1 MNRKMMLAAGV
12 IAALGLGSPAQ
23 AQQTPPEGG
32 TPKDF
37 ELPTAQRFTL
47 DNGLEVTMVPYGKV
61 PKVNVSLVIRTGNI
75 DEAADEVWLSDMM
88 GDLLQEGT
96 TTRSSEQVAQEAA
109 AMGGSVN
116 VGVGLDQTTIS
127 GVVLSEYGTDL
138 VELLGDVTLN
148 PAFPASELDRLK
160 ADRKRQVSIAKT
172 RAQSV
177 TMEQFRK
184 TMYPD
189 HAYGRIFPTEEMI
202 DSYTVERISA
212 FYDENLGA
220 ARARIYISGQYD
232 PDAMRDAIEAA
243 FGDWK
248 EGTPP
253 TIDIPEPVTGRA
265 VYLLDRPGA
274 PQSTIYLGI
283 PTTDPS
289 SEDYVAVQ
297 VMNSLLGGSFA
308 SRITS
313 NIREDKGY
321 TYSPFSQVSVRY
333 RDGYWAETADVTTEV
348 TGAALDEIF
357 YEIERLR
364 GEPPSAEELEGIQNY
379 MAGIFVIQNSSRS
392 GVAGQLSFVDL
403 HGLGDDYLASYVEK
417 IHAVTPED
425 VQRMA
430 QKYLNPDDMLLV
442 ITGDQEVIADQLEKF
457 GTPELVAEE

>member
-1 MNRKMMLAAGV
+1 
-12 IAALGLGSPAQ
+12 
-23 AQQTPPEGG
+23 
-32 TPKDF
+32 
-37 ELPTAQRFTL
+37 
-47 DNGLEVTMVPYGKV
+47 
-61 PKVNVSLVIRTGNI
+61 
-75 DEAADEVWLSDMM
+75 
-88 GDLLQEGT
+88 
-96 TTRSSEQVAQEAA
+96 
-109 AMGGSVN
+109 
-116 VGVGLDQTTIS
+116 
-127 GVVLSEYGTDL
+127 
-138 VELLGDVTLN
+138 
-148 PAFPASELDRLK
+148 
-160 ADRKRQVSIAKT
+160 
-172 RAQSV
+172 
-177 TMEQFRK
+177 
-184 TMYPD
+184 
-189 HAYGRIFPTEEMI
+189 MI

-212 FYDENLGA
+212 FYDENLWA

-232 PDAMRDAIEAA
+232 PAAMRDAIEAA

-364 GEPPSAEELEGIQNY
+364 DEPPSAEELEGIQNY

-457 GTPELVAEE
+457 GTPELVEEE